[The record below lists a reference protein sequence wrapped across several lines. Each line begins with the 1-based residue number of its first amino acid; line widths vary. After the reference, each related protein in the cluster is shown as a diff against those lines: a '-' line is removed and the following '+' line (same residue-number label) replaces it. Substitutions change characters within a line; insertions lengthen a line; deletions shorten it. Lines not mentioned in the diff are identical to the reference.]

1 MKKLFAFTILLLYIN
16 NYAQESFT
24 GHSFINIKE
33 GIPKVG
39 VSSIVQ
45 DHCGFIWIG
54 TTGTGIYKFDG
65 IDYYAYKNDLE
76 DSASLSSNLVQCA
89 FVDSQKRLWFGTENG
104 LNLYDKDLDQF
115 KRISLKSKYKEN
127 ILDLEDRKSVV

>member
-1 MKKLFAFTILLLYIN
+1 MKKLFAFTLLFLCIN

-45 DHCGFIWIG
+45 NNFGFIWIG

-76 DSASLSSNLVQCA
+76 DNTSLSSILFNAHLLIAKKDFGLVQKMA
-89 FVDSQKRLWFGTENG
+89 
-104 LNLYDKDLDQF
+104 
-115 KRISLKSKYKEN
+115 
-127 ILDLEDRKSVV
+127 